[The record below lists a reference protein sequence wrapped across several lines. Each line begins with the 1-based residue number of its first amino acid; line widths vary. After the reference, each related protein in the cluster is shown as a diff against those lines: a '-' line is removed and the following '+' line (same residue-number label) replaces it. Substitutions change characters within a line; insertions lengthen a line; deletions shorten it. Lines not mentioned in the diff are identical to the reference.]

1 MKPGLSVL
9 ALIAD
14 DTSSRWS
21 DCAKDCDVNSYKSV
35 EPSDLLCRQQSQCW
49 SMPRLHRGG
58 WGAILEFSLGRVRE
72 EAEEGDDGV
81 GPGLAM
87 LVESSWFPF
96 EAMTLWLFYTDLQK

>member
-1 MKPGLSVL
+1 MWSPLICSV
-9 ALIAD
+9 D
-14 DTSSRWS
+14 SRANAGVCTGS
-21 DCAKDCDVNSYKSV
+21 TGA
-35 EPSDLLCRQQSQCW
+35 
-49 SMPRLHRGG
+49 GG
-58 WGAILEFSLGRVRE
+58 GAILEFSLGRVRE